1 MSAPILRA
9 QTVRSL
15 ADMAEMDVVEVE
27 RALGIEPGNKKNRP
41 PPRRLERQSVVTST
55 RQLLR
60 LLTARPEL
68 CIEVPEDVGSLILDD
83 TEREVLELLCERA
96 RSGAVLSLTAL
107 FESQTDAGRRNLI
120 ADLLATSDEE
130 HVSEEDAADV
140 LADTLRTLRRN
151 SVDQEIKMLN
161 HRLAG
166 GPLSSEEMHRLKEL
180 QLHKQTLK
188 SGQKPPV

>member
-15 ADMAEMDVVEVE
+15 ADLAEMDVAEVE
-27 RALGIEPGNKKNRP
+27 RALGMEPGTKKSRP
-41 PPRRLERQSVVTST
+41 APRRLERQRVVTST

-68 CIEVPEDVGSLILDD
+68 CIEVPDDAGTLISDD
-83 TEREVLELLCERA
+83 TEREILQLLCERA
-96 RSGAVLSLTAL
+96 QSGTVISLNAL

-120 ADLLATSDEE
+120 ADLLTTSDEE

-151 SVDQEIKMLN
+151 SVERQIENLTQRAN
-161 HRLAG
+161 SG
-166 GPLSSEEMHRLKEL
+166 NLSPDEKRHLTEL
-180 QLHKQTLK
+180 LLQKQTLK